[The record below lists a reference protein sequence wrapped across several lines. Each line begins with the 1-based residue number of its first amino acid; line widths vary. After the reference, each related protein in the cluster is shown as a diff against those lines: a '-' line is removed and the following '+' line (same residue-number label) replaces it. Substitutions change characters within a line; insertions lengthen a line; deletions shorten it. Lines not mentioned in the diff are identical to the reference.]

1 MADLMPLAITVPLS
15 VFYLWM
21 FRAMLN
27 NTRLTKS
34 PWARLGITDEDT
46 FPVDSAVEWTIAF
59 LILSVLA
66 AALYLITEY
75 RR

>member
-1 MADLMPLAITVPLS
+1 MVDLMPLAITVPLS

-27 NTRLTKS
+27 NPRLTKS
-34 PWARLGITDEDT
+34 PWTRLGITHEDSS
-46 FPVDSAVEWTIAF
+46 PMDSAVEWTIAF

-66 AALYLITEY
+66 AALYLVTEY